1 MIKILAVATAA
12 AVLSTCATQAAE
24 STEPAPQ
31 KQVTIDQCISVAN
44 GIRALDWSGE
54 PLNYQGS
61 PPADAKQYKLGALRV
76 PLGFLGGS
84 LQSVVATYTTSVR
97 KIMLEIG
104 DGKPV
109 DPKFDSV
116 KYMRYLQE
124 SELAAQKPCPVTLP
138 QFRISEF
145 NVGDK
150 PDQNQ
155 IPPSVI
161 GALAPI
167 LTP

>member
-31 KQVTIDQCISVAN
+31 KQVTIDRCISVAN

-97 KIMLEIG
+97 KIMLR
-104 DGKPV
+104 
-109 DPKFDSV
+109 SATAS
-116 KYMRYLQE
+116 R
-124 SELAAQKPCPVTLP
+124 ST
-138 QFRISEF
+138 RSS
-145 NVGDK
+145 
-150 PDQNQ
+150 
-155 IPPSVI
+155 IP
-161 GALAPI
+161 
-167 LTP
+167 